1 MQHFYLAF
9 RILLILLDYSHKHH
23 AVNGKLFFPFT
34 AWCFLQNKVLF
45 LFKSGIYGGYY
56 NEKIPSFVFAI
67 ALLIACA
74 SVNLSD
80 SSNNGALPHCD
91 EPYAVTSQ

>member
-1 MQHFYLAF
+1 MKKNL
-9 RILLILLDYSHKHH
+9 
-23 AVNGKLFFPFT
+23 
-34 AWCFLQNKVLF
+34 
-45 LFKSGIYGGYY
+45 
-56 NEKIPSFVFAI
+56 SFVFAI

-80 SSNNGALPHCD
+80 SSTNGALPHCD

>member
-1 MQHFYLAF
+1 MGNYFFHLRHGVFCRIKYYFYL
-9 RILLILLDYSHKHH
+9 
-23 AVNGKLFFPFT
+23 
-34 AWCFLQNKVLF
+34 NKVY
-45 LFKSGIYGGYY
+45 KGVIIMK
-56 NEKIPSFVFAI
+56 KIPSFVFAI